1 MTTLNRPAPIAVSI
15 LPPPVAPVLIR
26 NTSNTKSRIG
36 PLRAALIVGLLAC
49 WSATA
54 NAQWAGADQLYL
66 GVGAGVRSDSDSDNL
81 LSASRGASIRLGYEF
96 NQLLGAEL
104 GYLDVADT
112 HSDLDLDTEAW
123 TASVVVSFPLT
134 AFDLYGR
141 LGAMHLDTDD
151 GVVLGTSGIGAPGRG
166 GSTQGF
172 AALGAEIKVGIF
184 NLYGEY
190 TRFDT
195 DYESDVEI
203 ISAGF
208 KLRF

>member
-1 MTTLNRPAPIAVSI
+1 VRTNV
-15 LPPPVAPVLIR
+15 
-26 NTSNTKSRIG
+26 NFKSYRSKNGIG
-36 PLRAALIVGLLAC
+36 PFAKALIVAILGC
-49 WSATA
+49 WTASA

-66 GVGAGVRSDSDSDNL
+66 GVGAGVRSGTGSDNL
-81 LSASRGASIRLGYEF
+81 LSASRGATIRLGYEF

-112 HSDLDLDTEAW
+112 YSDVDLDTEAW

-141 LGAMHLDTDD
+141 LGAMHLDSDE
-151 GVVLGTSGIGAPGRG
+151 GAVLGSSGIGVSSGR

-203 ISAGF
+203 FSAGF

>member
-1 MTTLNRPAPIAVSI
+1 VRTNVIPKSF
-15 LPPPVAPVLIR
+15 
-26 NTSNTKSRIG
+26 SNTT
-36 PLRAALIVGLLAC
+36 ATGLLGKALMVVLLSL
-49 WSATA
+49 WTASA

-66 GVGAGVRSDSDSDNL
+66 GVGAGVRSGTGSDNL
-81 LSASRGASIRLGYEF
+81 LSASRGATIRLGYEF

-112 HSDLDLDTEAW
+112 YTDLDLDTEAW

-141 LGAMHLDTDD
+141 LGAMHMDSEQ
-151 GVVLGTSGIGAPGRG
+151 GVVLGASGIGGTSRR

-172 AALGAEIKVGIF
+172 AALGAEVKVGIF

-195 DYESDVEI
+195 DYESNVEI
-203 ISAGF
+203 FSAGF